1 MRPDARKKLLE
12 MADGM
17 LATTERLPPGQ
28 NRTNAFQLIRGFA
41 SEISLHLD
49 RRALSQAGG
58 QPTPPSPSGQDSA
71 DAGSAAV
78 VVNNI

>member
-1 MRPDARKKLLE
+1 MRPDALKKLLE

-17 LATTERLPPGQ
+17 LATAERLPPGQ
-28 NRTNAFQLIRGFA
+28 NRTNALQLIRGFA

-49 RRALSQAGG
+49 RRALGQAGG
-58 QPTPPSPSGQDSA
+58 QPTPPSPSGQASA
-71 DAGSAAV
+71 GAGSAAV